1 MKKFLNTAIKA
12 SFVFYLFALCIILF
26 LGQRG
31 HFRNLSIWEYAL
43 MQMNIIP
50 FKTITEYISAIFT
63 GSMNL
68 DIPIKNLLGNLILFL
83 PMGIYLPLFF
93 KKSRKFLS
101 YFLIMIGI
109 LVAVELIQFF
119 TRQGAFD
126 IDDLILNL
134 AGAFIGF
141 ALWRTKVI
149 QSFKNKIA

>member
-1 MKKFLNTAIKA
+1 MKKVLNIAVKV
-12 SFVFYLFALCIILF
+12 SFVFYFLVLCIILF

-31 HFRNLSIWEYAL
+31 HFSNLSIWEYAL
-43 MQMNIIP
+43 MRMNIIP

-101 YFLIMIGI
+101 FFIMMIII
-109 LVAVELIQFF
+109 LLAVEIIQLF
-119 TRQGAFD
+119 TGRGSFD

-134 AGAFIGF
+134 SGAFIGF
-141 ALWRTKVI
+141 ALWRTKFF
-149 QSFKNKIA
+149 QKIFSK